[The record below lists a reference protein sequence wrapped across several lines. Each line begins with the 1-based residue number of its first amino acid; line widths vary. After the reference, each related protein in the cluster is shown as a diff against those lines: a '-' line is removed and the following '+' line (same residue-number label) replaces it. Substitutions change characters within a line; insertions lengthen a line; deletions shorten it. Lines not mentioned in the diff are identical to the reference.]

1 MNELIEQTI
10 KWGEEHG
17 INNPW
22 TQASKVT
29 EEWGETVSEMNHDR
43 YGDAFED
50 GIGDVLVSL
59 IIFAHI
65 NGKDVKNCLKKSLE
79 EIEGRAGRTLDGN
92 FIKSEENKSAESG
105 DNEQEVVILK
115 NAFYC
120 KKCKMLVESKSVHD
134 YAKCKCGNS
143 TDGGLDYI
151 RRGGNFE
158 DMEDRSEFKIGDSG
172 LPPQDD

>member
-1 MNELIEQTI
+1 MNELIKRTI
-10 KWGEEHG
+10 KWGESHG

-65 NGKDVKNCLKKSLE
+65 NGKDVSACLEKALSE
-79 EIEGRAGRTLDGN
+79 VESRSGRTLNGN
-92 FIKSEENKSAESG
+92 FLKDEE
-105 DNEQEVVILK
+105 DNE
-115 NAFYC
+115 
-120 KKCKMLVESKSVHD
+120 
-134 YAKCKCGNS
+134 
-143 TDGGLDYI
+143 
-151 RRGGNFE
+151 
-158 DMEDRSEFKIGDSG
+158 EDRSDVKIVDSLKAVG
-172 LPPQDD
+172 SE

>member
-1 MNELIEQTI
+1 MRLSKRPLKVYNNKAFHFYSLQYGRKNTHLYMVGFCYNWSMADMNELIKRTI
-10 KWGEEHG
+10 NWGEGHG

-65 NGKDVKNCLKKSLE
+65 NGKDVSVCLEKALK
-79 EIEGRAGRTLDGN
+79 EIENRSGHTLDGN
-92 FIKSEENKSAESG
+92 F
-105 DNEQEVVILK
+105 LK
-115 NAFYC
+115 D
-120 KKCKMLVESKSVHD
+120 E
-134 YAKCKCGNS
+134 
-143 TDGGLDYI
+143 
-151 RRGGNFE
+151 
-158 DMEDRSEFKIGDSG
+158 
-172 LPPQDD
+172 